1 MAMFNNLLNMAQ
13 LFNMKPG
20 QLLPSTSSSSDD
32 DAAAPTTVA
41 GLRRMIE
48 AIGVEEFPDSLQTLL
63 TRLDDLPDTCVAEL
77 AKSECESCAQ
87 TLPSLLALK
96 QHQEDAHDGQLSP
109 AHLEAFTQRL
119 AKTIEESAVEV
130 SNPGSN
136 ESRSSSRDDTMEPP
150 EKKSRNEN
158 DASAGD
164 ATAQMM
170 LNMMQ
175 AGFPFLQPNPF
186 LPMDGFFNPLLAQQ
200 LKVLR
205 QYFDINN
212 SPTEAQIREMSLK
225 TQLPEKVI
233 KHWFRNTLFKE
244 RQRDKDSPY
253 NFSIPPQ
260 MGIDLDMYEKTGE
273 TRVHPL
279 TPEQIN
285 GSGSGP
291 AQISAFPTV
300 PHVEKE
306 VKQEKLEEKKPAQQQ
321 PMNLQAALGAG
332 APNLAAILGS
342 LQLRTLQQFFDK
354 QAYPKDDDLELLSK
368 KLQLSPRVIVVW
380 FQNARQKAR
389 KIYENQPNLE
399 NSDRF
404 VRTPG
409 CNFQCKRCNLVFQR
423 YYELIQHQQKK
434 CYKDD
439 CQAQLQDNKGVEG
452 LLTDAEK
459 EQLAGNPEAPPL
471 SKSPALADPAELL
484 KLLQGSG
491 STEALLKMCEAAK
504 TPSTTTSSS
513 DDQGDDIFSA
523 LAHNAMQSTSS
534 QGESRSPANNKRYRT
549 HLTPL
554 QVHVMKCIFSEYK
567 TPSMSECDTLGRDI
581 GLHKR
586 VVQVWFQNAR
596 AKERKTRVAN
606 GQDDDISRPFP
617 TQCSYCNVEFSSRVS
632 LQDHVFSQPH
642 LTVLKSLHQG
652 DETETATR
660 SVEENGGRQRAPIVR
675 DSSPKKGA
683 APLNAHEF
691 PFNLLNFGLPQ
702 GSLPMVYDPSVMGT
716 PIPLLQIPETVMTQI
731 TTDLS
736 EGRMTTKF
744 TQDGLAFEELI
755 SSLDEDDAKCA
766 AQKNMEVGWA
776 CSRCTNV
783 FQQEALLKS
792 HQRTICSQAEGQLVL
807 VQTHYECIPCGQ
819 HFGTQVD
826 FKNHLQTDEHRVA
839 KVAAL
844 FPTSTVTTSASTASP
859 LASF

>member
-63 TRLDDLPDTCVAEL
+63 TRLDDLPDVCIAEL

-150 EKKSRNEN
+150 EKMVALQAA
-158 DASAGD
+158 ASPAKRARTRITD
-164 ATAQMM
+164 
-170 LNMMQ
+170 
-175 AGFPFLQPNPF
+175 
-186 LPMDGFFNPLLAQQ
+186 DQ

-459 EQLAGNPEAPPL
+459 EQLAGNPEAPP
-471 SKSPALADPAELL
+471 P
-484 KLLQGSG
+484 LQISG
-491 STEALLKMCEAAK
+491 PRRPGRAAQA
-504 TPSTTTSSS
+504 PP
-513 DDQGDDIFSA
+513 G
-523 LAHNAMQSTSS
+523 LRLH
-534 QGESRSPANNKRYRT
+534 RSP
-549 HLTPL
+549 P
-554 QVHVMKCIFSEYK
+554 ED

-716 PIPLLQIPETVMTQI
+716 PIPLLQIPETVMAQI

-755 SSLDEDDAKCA
+755 SGLDEDDAKCA